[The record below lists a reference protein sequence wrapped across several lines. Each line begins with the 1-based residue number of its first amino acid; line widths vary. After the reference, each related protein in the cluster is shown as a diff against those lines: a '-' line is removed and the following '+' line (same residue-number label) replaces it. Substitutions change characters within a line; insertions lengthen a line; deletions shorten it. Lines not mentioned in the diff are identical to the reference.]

1 MHLGNSILKGP
12 AKTIST
18 VAISCLLSFISAPA
32 SHAQSNV
39 YTKWSANYTANPAG
53 QPVATVPDGQGNVYV
68 TGSIVS
74 ESVTVKYDSKG
85 NTLWRAFLTANPAND
100 HPYAESEPGIGTGL

>member
-32 SHAQSNV
+32 SPAQSNV
-39 YTKWSANYTANPAG
+39 YTKWSA
-53 QPVATVPDGQGNVYV
+53 
-68 TGSIVS
+68 I
-74 ESVTVKYDSKG
+74 
-85 NTLWRAFLTANPAND
+85 
-100 HPYAESEPGIGTGL
+100 